1 VLNVTVNGTQLI
13 NQFFKELKMKARI
26 IFVCVAIMAIL
37 AHADEL
43 QDLLGKKL
51 VEYQGV
57 CRLDANGMLVF
68 DDKQAK
74 TAPQCIVGADVGEK
88 DLKAVLLF
96 DSKGQPIK
104 LLEYSLKDRKQRT
117 LWVRGA
123 T

>member
-1 VLNVTVNGTQLI
+1 
-13 NQFFKELKMKARI
+13 MKARI
-26 IFVCVAIMAIL
+26 ILVCLAIMTIL
-37 AHADEL
+37 AHANEL
-43 QDLLGKKL
+43 KDLLGNK
-51 VEYQGV
+51 VTEYVGV

-68 DDKQAK
+68 DDKEAK
-74 TAPQCIVGADVGEK
+74 TAPLCIVGADAGEK
-88 DLKAVLLF
+88 DLKAILLF

>member
-1 VLNVTVNGTQLI
+1 
-13 NQFFKELKMKARI
+13 MKARI
-26 IFVCVAIMAIL
+26 ILVCLAIMTIL

-43 QDLLGKKL
+43 KDLLGNK
-51 VEYQGV
+51 VTEYVGL
-57 CRLDANGMLVF
+57 CYLDGNGMLVF
-68 DDKQAK
+68 DGKEIK
-74 TAPQCIVGADVGEK
+74 TTPMCIMGADIGEK

-104 LLEYSLKDRKQRT
+104 LLEYSLKGRKQRT